1 MSEFPGSD
9 PISEDSVVLRSI
21 ATRLAS
27 DGYAIV
33 PGFFPSETAAALLG
47 EGLERWDDGHFEKA
61 AVGRGHDKERRP
73 EIRTDFIHWFEPENL
88 TSSQKLYWN
97 RMEQLR
103 VQINRELML
112 GLFELEAHFARFASG
127 GFYKAHL
134 DRHRS
139 NPARTLS
146 AVTYL
151 DPDWRT
157 EDGGNLRLFTDR
169 NLGVDGPFLDIFPEP
184 GKLVLFLSGDFWH
197 EVQSGSRPRHS
208 IAGWFRRR
216 EEPVPG
222 LLSPPLFRAADWRAS
237 CTPFGWISFRN
248 AFAAFD
254 ALSLQRIQKDRPD
267 GRSFHAA

>member
-9 PISEDSVVLRSI
+9 PIPEDSVILCSI

-33 PGFFPSETAAALLG
+33 PGFFSTEAVQVLLD
-47 EGLERWDDGHFEKA
+47 EGLERWEDGDFKKA
-61 AVGRGHDKERRP
+61 AVGRGHNKGRRP
-73 EIRTDFIHWFEPENL
+73 EIRTDSIHWFNPSEL
-88 TSSQKLYWN
+88 TGPQELYWHSMERLRMQVN
-97 RMEQLR
+97 RT
-103 VQINRELML
+103 LML

-139 NPARTLS
+139 NRARILS
-146 AVTYL
+146 AVVYL
-151 DPDWRT
+151 DFDWRT

-169 NLGVDGPFLDIFPEP
+169 ERGVDGPFVDIYPEA

-197 EVQSGSRPRHS
+197 EVQPASRPRHS

-216 EEPVPG
+216 DEPV
-222 LLSPPLFRAADWRAS
+222 SV
-237 CTPFGWISFRN
+237 
-248 AFAAFD
+248 
-254 ALSLQRIQKDRPD
+254 SL
-267 GRSFHAA
+267 A